1 MQSQL
6 QQLTQVSGF
15 QLENVLDDLETGCNG
30 EDRVSFLNAPLV
42 LIRKLAIGKWLQ
54 VVEVVELFPL
64 LLETESHAVAMCVSS
79 AVLEPLRTPTAV
91 LCHYAVALVVTW
103 EAVDQ

>member
-1 MQSQL
+1 MDL
-6 QQLTQVSGF
+6 QTREMCES
-15 QLENVLDDLETGCNG
+15 VLVVP
-30 EDRVSFLNAPLV
+30 R
-42 LIRKLAIGKWLQ
+42 